1 MQQRHAASARTQRPN
16 AMQRHLQ
23 CLLRADNRLPKLHVL
38 REQLD

>member
-1 MQQRHAASARTQRPN
+1 MQPAHATAECHA